1 MKKILLIALG
11 LLLIALEM
19 QAKRLPAVKLKTL
32 DGQTVGSNEISN
44 DGKPV
49 VIAFF
54 ALWCKPC
61 LRELTAI
68 ADVYEQWQAETGVKL
83 VAVSID
89 DSRSTD
95 KVAAEVNA
103 RGFVWETLL
112 DANSDFKRAMNINL
126 IPHAI
131 VLDGDGEIRW
141 QHSSYTDGGEE
152 EIIQAV
158 RELIQE

>member
-1 MKKILLIALG
+1 MKRIIFIALG
-11 LLLIALEM
+11 LLLIGAEIE
-19 QAKRLPAVKLKTL
+19 AKKLPSTKLKTIS
-32 DGQTVGSNEISN
+32 GQTVDCSEISN

-49 VIAFF
+49 IIAFF

-68 ADVYEQWQAETGVKL
+68 SEVYEEWQEETGVKL

-95 KVAAEVNA
+95 KVFAEVSA

-112 DANSDFKRAMNINL
+112 DTNSDFKRAMNVNI
-126 IPHAI
+126 IPHT
-131 VLDGDGEIRW
+131 VVVDGNGEIKW

-152 EIIQAV
+152 DIIQAV
-158 RELIQE
+158 RELTQ

>member
-1 MKKILLIALG
+1 MRKNILIVLG
-11 LLLIALEM
+11 LLLIGVGM
-19 QAKRLPAVKLKTL
+19 QAKKLPAVKLKTIG
-32 DGQTVGSNEISN
+32 GQIIDCSEISN

-68 ADVYEQWQAETGVKL
+68 SEVYEEWQDETGVRL
-83 VAVSID
+83 IAVSID

-95 KVAAEVNA
+95 KVFAEVNA

-112 DANSDFKRAMNINL
+112 DTNSDFKRAMNVNT
-126 IPHAI
+126 IPHT
-131 VLDGDGEIRW
+131 VVVDGNGEIKW

-152 EIIQAV
+152 EIIKAV
-158 RELIQE
+158 RELIQ

>member
-1 MKKILLIALG
+1 MKKLILIAVG
-11 LLLIALEM
+11 LLWIGVET
-19 QAKRLPAVKLKTL
+19 QAKKLPSVKLKTIG
-32 DGQTVGSNEISN
+32 GQTVDCAEISN
-44 DGKPV
+44 DGKPT

-68 ADVYEQWQAETGVKL
+68 SEVYEEWQAETGVKL
-83 VAVSID
+83 IAVSID

-95 KVAAEVNA
+95 KVSAEVNA

-112 DANSDFKRAMNINL
+112 DTNSDFKRAMNVSI
-126 IPHAI
+126 IPHTVI
-131 VLDGDGEIRW
+131 VDGNGDIKW

-152 EIIQAV
+152 EIIKV
-158 RELIQE
+158 IRELTL

>member
-1 MKKILLIALG
+1 MRELLLIVLGILLIGAE
-11 LLLIALEM
+11 A
-19 QAKRLPAVKLKTL
+19 QAKKLPSVKLKTI
-32 DGQTVGSNEISN
+32 DGQIIDCAEISN
-44 DGKPV
+44 NGKPV

-68 ADVYEQWQAETGVKL
+68 SEVYEEWQEETGVKL
-83 VAVSID
+83 IAVSID

-95 KVAAEVNA
+95 KVSAEVNA

-112 DANSDFKRAMNINL
+112 DTNSDFKRAMNVNT
-126 IPHAI
+126 IPHT
-131 VLDGDGEIRW
+131 VVVDGNGEIKW

-158 RELIQE
+158 RELIQ